1 MHKMHGTSHDLTEPK
16 HGCKGHYARL
26 HLDTLLEQSFIQT
39 VVPRLRSAYPHV
51 ANRTPVLMGVHG
63 RRPQRSTMDIRL
75 TSAAKPT
82 L

>member
-1 MHKMHGTSHDLTEPK
+1 MHGTSHDLTEPK

-26 HLDTLLEQSFIQT
+26 HLDTLLEQSFIPT
-39 VVPRLRSAYPHV
+39 VVPLRRSIFEHL
-51 ANRTPVLMGVHG
+51 ANCTPVLMGVHG